1 MELIK
6 YYGELYAFR
15 SGLVYDLG
23 AHWDL
28 LYKSIV
34 YQILNI
40 RLCTGG
46 IQICL
51 IDNAGL

>member
-6 YYGELYAFR
+6 YSAEFNSLG

-40 RLCTGG
+40 GLCTGG